1 MVMREGKSCCYRQQC
16 TKIHHIVIVELLLV
30 MIQSPI
36 TCYAQF
42 PEFLDDL
49 IFIIR
54 LHVVQLLL
62 HAIAKGLFSLFTE
75 QYLMKV

>member
-1 MVMREGKSCCYRQQC
+1 MREGKSCCYRQQC

-30 MIQSPI
+30 MIQSRI
-36 TCYAQF
+36 TWYAQF
-42 PEFLDDL
+42 PEFPEDL
-49 IFIIR
+49 IFITSID
-54 LHVVQLLL
+54 QLLL